1 MEQCPF
7 MDESLIEHCD
17 FPYVPWP
24 KHDIY
29 IIIYGYGHPSIWLIP
44 ADW

>member
-29 IIIYGYGHPSIWLIP
+29 IIIYNIWVMAIP
-44 ADW
+44 AFG